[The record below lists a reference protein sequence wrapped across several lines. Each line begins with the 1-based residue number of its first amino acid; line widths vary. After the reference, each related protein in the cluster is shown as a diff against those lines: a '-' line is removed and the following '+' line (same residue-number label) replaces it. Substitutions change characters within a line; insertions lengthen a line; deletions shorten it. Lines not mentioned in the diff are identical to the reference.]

1 MSERDSFIQPF
12 KNRLFEIFNA
22 SSGQDPYRHALYQ
35 RQQRRKKQEKR
46 ERTENWDEESQLFF
60 DDFISLDEQ
69 KITHG
74 LSQAEAKKAF
84 DRKFRTSNHSE
95 NLAREMQ
102 SLQDT
107 FGTEGIAPEIT
118 QRKLE
123 LVQEFVADF
132 QHLIQTRLPALSGR
146 FDLFSLPV
154 LHRLKQW
161 GFQGRMLQHLV
172 WLRCL
177 YRLNQ
182 EVLDNPE
189 ALLHVEIC
197 LLALEQPLRHSELL
211 RFIERHLIDLE
222 SCQALIHQTWHY
234 LEQNFR
240 LFEALENELR
250 LLSLQVQPW
259 YLQALGRPYL
269 NLNKRLGR
277 RHLENR
283 YLRLKQ
289 QLQEVQRQIRHL
301 DKSQQS
307 LAHFLGEKASLLHSW
322 EGMESTLTTLL
333 ALNASAQQSSEP
345 AGESLEHI
353 LNRLGLF
360 RENQTARQL
369 QTLEELVKILEQ
381 MESQRLQAL
390 VAETDRYVAPLT
402 QRQLKAVSTGDLATL
417 EKWSL
422 YKAQQVSHFQKQA
435 LLPILQACRESR
447 LNPR

>member
-1 MSERDSFIQPF
+1 MNERDSLIRPL
-12 KNRLFEIFNA
+12 KNRLFEIFNT
-22 SSGQDPYRHALYQ
+22 SSLGQNPYRHTLYQ
-35 RQQRRKKQEKR
+35 RAKKQPKKADSES
-46 ERTENWDEESQLFF
+46 WDEESQLFF
-60 DDFISLDEQ
+60 NDFISLDEE

-84 DRKFRTSNHSE
+84 DRKFRTSHHSE
-95 NLAREMQ
+95 HLAREMQ
-102 SLQDT
+102 NLENT
-107 FGTEGIAPEIT
+107 LGTEGVAPEIT

-123 LVQEFVADF
+123 LVHEFVADF
-132 QHLIQTRLPALSGR
+132 QRLVHTRIPSIAGR

-161 GFQGRMLQHLV
+161 GCQARMLQHLV

-189 ALLHVEIC
+189 ALLHVQIC
-197 LLALEQPLRHSELL
+197 LLALEQPLKHAELL
-211 RFIERHLIDLE
+211 RFIERHLIELE

-240 LFEALENELR
+240 LFEALENEIR

-259 YLQALGRPYL
+259 YLRKLQRPYL
-269 NLNKRLGR
+269 NLDKRLGR

-307 LAHFLGEKASLLHSW
+307 LAHFLGEKAPLIHHW
-322 EGMESTLTTLL
+322 EGIESTLMTLL
-333 ALNASAQQSSEP
+333 ALHTSTRQGSEAQQ
-345 AGESLEHI
+345 ESLEQTFI
-353 LNRLGLF
+353 RLGLPSDQSTAI
-360 RENQTARQL
+360 RLHSLEELVQCLEQPKNQALEDTEEGALYIAPLTERQL
-369 QTLEELVKILEQ
+369 QTLN
-381 MESQRLQAL
+381 
-390 VAETDRYVAPLT
+390 
-402 QRQLKAVSTGDLATL
+402 TGDLATL

-422 YKAQQVSHFQKQA
+422 YKAQQVSLFQKQV
-435 LLPILQACRESR
+435 LPLILQACRESR
-447 LNPR
+447 QTAR